1 MEKRWNIKDS
11 CNPTIVDNLTQEL
24 GIDPVLVKLLVQ
36 RGITTFD
43 EAKAFFRPQL
53 SDLHNPFLMKD
64 MDRAVERL
72 EIAIAN
78 NERILI
84 YGDYDVDGTTSVA
97 LVYSFLSSHYKNIDY
112 YIPNRYD
119 EGYGVSFKGIDYAKE
134 TGCSLIIALDCGIK
148 SVDKV
153 DYANNLEIDFIICD
167 HHTPG
172 ESLPKAVACL
182 DSKRADCNY
191 PDKNL
196 SGCGVGFKLMQ
207 ALCMQLDYDL
217 EGLFEFLDLVAVS
230 IASDIVPIIGENRV
244 LAYYG
249 LQKLN
254 RDPSLGLK
262 SIIDIAGLKTKEELN
277 ITDIVFKIG
286 PRINAAGRIESG
298 RDAVSLLISC
308 DQIDANT
315 LSNTINTCNET
326 RRKLDKDITCEAL
339 KLLEE
344 AEKNQKRFSTV
355 IYNETWNKGV
365 IGIVASRLTE
375 FYYRPT
381 VVLTESNG
389 FATGSARSVEGFDLY
404 KAIEHCNDLLESF
417 GGHTYA
423 AGLTLKLENIGEFSK
438 RFEAYVASHITPEQ
452 LIPQIDVDAVISLAK
467 IDEKFYKI
475 LKQFEPFGPGNMKP
489 TFVSG
494 YVFDSGASKTV
505 GKPDEDNRPRH
516 LKVELMENNSSCIKQ
531 GIGFSMEEKLSL
543 LKAKE
548 PVDVCYSIEENH
560 FNGKTTL
567 QMQLRDIKVSSK

>member
-172 ESLPKAVACL
+172 DSLPKAVACL

-207 ALCMQLDYDL
+207 AL
-217 EGLFEFLDLVAVS
+217 
-230 IASDIVPIIGENRV
+230 
-244 LAYYG
+244 
-249 LQKLN
+249 
-254 RDPSLGLK
+254 
-262 SIIDIAGLKTKEELN
+262 
-277 ITDIVFKIG
+277 
-286 PRINAAGRIESG
+286 
-298 RDAVSLLISC
+298 
-308 DQIDANT
+308 
-315 LSNTINTCNET
+315 
-326 RRKLDKDITCEAL
+326 
-339 KLLEE
+339 
-344 AEKNQKRFSTV
+344 
-355 IYNETWNKGV
+355 
-365 IGIVASRLTE
+365 
-375 FYYRPT
+375 
-381 VVLTESNG
+381 
-389 FATGSARSVEGFDLY
+389 
-404 KAIEHCNDLLESF
+404 
-417 GGHTYA
+417 
-423 AGLTLKLENIGEFSK
+423 
-438 RFEAYVASHITPEQ
+438 
-452 LIPQIDVDAVISLAK
+452 
-467 IDEKFYKI
+467 
-475 LKQFEPFGPGNMKP
+475 
-489 TFVSG
+489 
-494 YVFDSGASKTV
+494 
-505 GKPDEDNRPRH
+505 
-516 LKVELMENNSSCIKQ
+516 
-531 GIGFSMEEKLSL
+531 
-543 LKAKE
+543 
-548 PVDVCYSIEENH
+548 
-560 FNGKTTL
+560 
-567 QMQLRDIKVSSK
+567 